1 MLELLSNKVTGLKAG
16 NFIKKRLQH
25 RCFPVNIGKLLRT
38 DFLIEHHRWLLLSEL
53 TVQYWA
59 SVSTNK
65 SSSSNQSMFFTCSLL
80 NVYFNDVQLD
90 RWLHLSSS
98 LWRIPLCC
106 DVFRRRQIN
115 YLKVSL
121 VFSIA

>member
-1 MLELLSNKVTGLKAG
+1 MLEFLSNKVTGLKAG

-38 DFLIEHHRWLLLSEL
+38 DFFIEHHRWLLLSEL

-65 SSSSNQSMFFTCSLL
+65 SSSSDQSMFFTCSLL

-98 LWRIPLCC
+98 LWRIPLCYN
-106 DVFRRRQIN
+106 FFKRRQIN
-115 YLKVSL
+115 YL
-121 VFSIA
+121 